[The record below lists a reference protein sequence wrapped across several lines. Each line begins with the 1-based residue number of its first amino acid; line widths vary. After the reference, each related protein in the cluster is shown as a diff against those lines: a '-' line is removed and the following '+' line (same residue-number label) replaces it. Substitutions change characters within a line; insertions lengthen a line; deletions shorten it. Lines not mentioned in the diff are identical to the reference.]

1 VSPAAENHLIAI
13 DADRIAIVDEDA
25 EIRVGTPDVEMVDS
39 TANPTIASTVLT
51 STWQR
56 NLEVVRVEHLT
67 NWVKASDAVTYLVL
81 A

>member
-1 VSPAAENHLIAI
+1 MSPAAENHLIAI

-39 TANPTIASTVLT
+39 TENPTIASTVLT